1 MLSLFFMHKTKNYKK
16 ERKSVVSFVF
26 HHKDGYKRF
35 SKGNGV
41 SRKGPARSLRES
53 GALLLSLSPVE
64 RGFDSGTTPPGLIRK
79 I

>member
-1 MLSLFFMHKTKNYKK
+1 MHKTKNYKK
-16 ERKSVVSFVF
+16 ERKKECRVF
-26 HHKDGYKRF
+26 CIPSKDGYKRF
-35 SKGNGV
+35 PKGNGV

-79 I
+79 T